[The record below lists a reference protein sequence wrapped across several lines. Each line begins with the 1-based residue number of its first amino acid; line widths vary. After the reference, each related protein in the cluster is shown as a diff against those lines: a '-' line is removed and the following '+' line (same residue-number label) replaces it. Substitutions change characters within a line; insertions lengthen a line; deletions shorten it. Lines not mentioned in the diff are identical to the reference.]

1 MHKKYRYS
9 FWRVC
14 FWVVLLNV
22 ILAVF
27 ILSMLYFVRN
37 PYPTVDIRTF
47 SIPRFLGRMAMGTA
61 FQVVFYYIGLN
72 WYYRLLARSASWKI
86 YLWPVLVILVSCI
99 VYYYLCDITTKKE
112 EFKVSI
118 DISMKIFSY
127 GLSSVFQIFIPLVI
141 AAVTRQL
148 DEKKWQAQ
156 NQKVLEQRTFQL
168 EKEKMQAD
176 YLFLKAQINPHFL
189 HNTLNFLYSRSL
201 PYSSELSE
209 GILTLSEI
217 MRYSLDKTEDAD
229 GKVMLSKE
237 IEHVHHVLKIQQLR
251 FGNTLQVV
259 FTIRGDPAGHRILPF
274 ILITLV
280 ENAFKHGDLKSADNP
295 VRLELDIS
303 PEGHLHFFCS
313 NRKKTGPKEL
323 STGIGLDNTR
333 KRLELA
339 YGENYSLYIKDQR
352 ELFTVDLIITL

>member
-22 ILAVF
+22 IFAVI
-27 ILSMLYFVRN
+27 ILTILFNLKQPFQTIDVHA
-37 PYPTVDIRTF
+37 F
-47 SIPRFLGRMAMGTA
+47 SIPHYLVRMAAATA
-61 FQVVFYYIGLN
+61 FQVVCYYLALN
-72 WYYRLLARSASWKI
+72 WYYRLLSRSASWKA
-86 YLWPVLVILVSCI
+86 YLLPVLAIGASYI
-99 VYYYLCDITTKKE
+99 VYYLLYDLTTCKE
-112 EFKVSI
+112 ELKFSI
-118 DISMKIFSY
+118 DISLKIFSY

-141 AAVTRQL
+141 AVVTRQL

-217 MRYSLDKTEDAD
+217 MRYSLDKTEGMD
-229 GKVMLSKE
+229 GKVPLSKE

-251 FGNTLQVV
+251 FGNTLQIV
-259 FTIRGDPAGHRILPF
+259 FVIRGNPADHRILPF
-274 ILITLV
+274 VLITLV
-280 ENAFKHGDLKSADNP
+280 ENAFKHGDLLSTDSP
-295 VRLELDIS
+295 VRLELDIN

>member
-1 MHKKYRYS
+1 MQKKYRYS
-9 FWRVC
+9 FWKVC
-14 FWVVLLNV
+14 LWVVLLNIIFAAIGLS
-22 ILAVF
+22 IL
-27 ILSMLYFVRN
+27 YYVRQ

-47 SIPRFLGRMAMGTA
+47 RITRYLGRLAAGTA
-61 FQVVFYYIGLN
+61 FEVSIYYLALN
-72 WYYRLLARSASWKI
+72 WYYRLLSRSASWKS
-86 YLWPVLVILVSCI
+86 YLLPILVIAAICI
-99 VYYYLCDITTKKE
+99 IYFYICDITSKKE
-112 EFKVSI
+112 EFKISL

-127 GLSSVFQIFIPLVI
+127 GLSSIFQVFLPLVI

-201 PYSSELSE
+201 PYSTDLSE

-229 GKVMLSKE
+229 GKVLLSKE
-237 IEHVHHVLKIQQLR
+237 IQHVHHVLKIQQLR

-259 FTIRGDPAGHRILPF
+259 FTIRGDPADYRILPF
-274 ILITLV
+274 ILITLA
-280 ENAFKHGDLKSADNP
+280 ENAFKHGDLKSADVP

-303 PEGHLHFFCS
+303 KEGHLHFFCS

>member
-9 FWRVC
+9 FGKVC
-14 FWVVLLNV
+14 FWVVVLNIV
-22 ILAVF
+22 LAVF
-27 ILSMLYFVRN
+27 ILSMLYFVRQ
-37 PYPTVDIRTF
+37 PYQTVDMRTF
-47 SIPRFLGRMAMGTA
+47 SIPRFIGRMALGTA
-61 FQVVFYYIGLN
+61 FQVVFFYIGLN
-72 WYYRLLARSASWKI
+72 WYYHLLARAASWKS
-86 YLWPVLVILVSCI
+86 YLLPVLVIAVSYI
-99 VYYYLCDITTKKE
+99 VYFYLCDVTTKKY
-112 EFKVSI
+112 EFKISL
-118 DISMKIFSY
+118 DISMKLFSY
-127 GLSSVFQIFIPLVI
+127 SLSLVFQIFIPLVI
-141 AAVTRQL
+141 AVVTRQL

-189 HNTLNFLYSRSL
+189 HNTLNFLYSL
-201 PYSSELSE
+201 ALDYSTDLSE
-209 GILTLSEI
+209 GILTLSAI
-217 MRYSLDKTEDAD
+217 MRYSLDKTEDVD
-229 GKVMLSKE
+229 GKVTLSKE
-237 IEHVHHVLKIQQLR
+237 IQHVYHVLKIQQLR
-251 FGNTLQVV
+251 FDNSLQVS
-259 FTIRGDPAGHRILPF
+259 FIIRGEPAEHRILPF
-274 ILITLV
+274 VLITLV
-280 ENAFKHGDLKSADNP
+280 ENAFKHGDLQCTDNP

-303 PEGHLHFFCS
+303 AEGHLHFFCC